1 MSAGLTIEDM
11 SVGWGEQRVI
21 PSLELELAP
30 GECLCLVGPG
40 GSGKSTIVRVVEQL
54 VRSELR
60 ASEAQPLWWRGY
72 YSSSFAG
79 CLRLRQHGEF
89 VRRPIAELL
98 ERAGLLER
106 EGWMPEGSA
115 ERELL
120 RAVYDLPLG
129 EAPELL
135 RRFLSFVLV
144 AWSDAPLLL
153 LDEPLFGLAGTWR
166 RCVWAR
172 LEALSASSRS
182 IILVTHYLPLA
193 RAIGD
198 RVTLIVDGE
207 VIESAAVEDFFER
220 AEHPRTRQFLTWGG

>member
-1 MSAGLTIEDM
+1 MSAGLAIEDM

-21 PSLELELAP
+21 PSLELALAP

-54 VRSELR
+54 VSSE
-60 ASEAQPLWWRGY
+60 ASANPAQPLWWRGY
-72 YSSSFAG
+72 YSTSFEG
-79 CLRLRQHGEF
+79 CARLRQHGEF
-89 VRRPIAELL
+89 VRSSIADLL
-98 ERAGLLER
+98 ERGGLLER
-106 EGWMPEGSA
+106 EEWMPGGAA

-153 LDEPLFGLAGTWR
+153 LDEPSFGLSGAWR

-172 LEALSASSRS
+172 LESLRAASRS
-182 IILVTHYLPLA
+182 IILVTHHLPLA

-220 AEHPRTRQFLTWGG
+220 AQHPRTRQFLTWGG